1 MTGERIAVVAS
12 AIGLV
17 LQPLF
22 LGYFLLYNGYMLV
35 LILLSAR
42 QVRRRVV
49 GHFLE
54 DLDLIDDNDYT
65 KPLTMVVP
73 AFNEEVTIVDS
84 VTNLIHCDYPRFE
97 VVVVNDGSSDA
108 TLDVL
113 KQAFRLRRTDLPY
126 RDAIGTARVRAMYEA
141 TFPLPKNV
149 SRLVVI
155 DKENAGKADALN
167 AGINTSTAPYF
178 VSLDADS
185 ILDQRALKELMR
197 MVQEDPRIVAVGGQ
211 VAIANGC
218 TIRGGRVV
226 SVGLPSHPWSR
237 FQMVEY
243 LRSFT
248 TGRTGLDRLDS
259 ILILSGV
266 FAVFEKETVI
276 RAGGYL
282 TPLVQHKLVEEYVG
296 QRAGTVCE
304 DMEIIVRL
312 HRFMRDKLK
321 PRRIAF
327 LPHPVAWTEVPENL
341 ESLRKQRGRWQ
352 RGLRESL
359 FYHRDMLFRTKYGRI
374 GWFALPT
381 FWLFEYY
388 GPILEFTGYLFVA
401 SFVIME
407 RIFGVTILNEQ
418 YAVAFLLAS
427 LGWGTLVNVFAV
439 LVGAWRF
446 RYRACRPAAARAAA
460 VQPQAGRA
468 DPAGLFGAGELLL
481 AADDA
486 LLAAARDCGMRGAAR
501 AGGRSSPGR
510 ASRST
515 RSPRVRPEPARL
527 RVLVVDDDPDFARL
541 ISAIVADAGYGA
553 PGLAIDGASALR
565 GGRGGG
571 PDPARSPAPRHHRP
585 RPAPDAPRYRRTAGN
600 HPGHGAR
607 RRGPRRP
614 GPPRRS
620 R

>member
-1 MTGERIAVVAS
+1 MIGHHLAAIAS

-17 LQPLF
+17 LQPVF
-22 LGYFLLYNGYMLV
+22 LGYFLLYNGYLLL
-35 LILLSAR
+35 LIALSAR
-42 QVRRRVV
+42 QVRRRVA
-49 GHFLE
+49 GHFIE
-54 DLDLIDDNDYT
+54 DLDLIDESDYT

-84 VTNLIHCDYPRFE
+84 VTNLINCDYPRFE
-97 VVVVNDGSSDA
+97 VVVVNDGSSDR
-108 TLDVL
+108 TLAVL

-126 RDAIGTARVRAMYEA
+126 RDAIGTSRVRAMYLA
-141 TFPLPKNV
+141 TIPLPANV
-149 SRLVVI
+149 SQLVVL
-155 DKENAGKADALN
+155 DKDNAGKADALN
-167 AGINTSTAPYF
+167 AGINASTAPYF

-248 TGRTGLDRLDS
+248 TGRTALDRLDA

-282 TPLVQHKLVEEYVG
+282 TPLVQHRLVGEYVG
-296 QRAGTVCE
+296 GTAGTVCE

-312 HRFMRDKLK
+312 HRFVRDKNR

-327 LPHPVAWTEVPENL
+327 LPHPVAWTEVPERL
-341 ESLRKQRGRWQ
+341 ESLRKQRGRWY

-359 FYHRDMLFRTKYGRI
+359 FYHRDMMFRRKFGRI

-381 FWLFEYY
+381 FWVFEYY
-388 GPILEFTGYLFVA
+388 GPVLEALGYVFIVVFMIVGSLF
-401 SFVIME
+401 
-407 RIFGVTILNEQ
+407 GLQILNKQ

-446 RYRACRPAAARAAA
+446 RYGLADRLQRGLLPFNRKRDVLILLGYA
-460 VQPQAGRA
+460 VLENFFWRF
-468 DPAGLFGAGELLL
+468 LTLYW
-481 AADDA
+481 
-486 LLAAARDCGMRGAAR
+486 
-501 AGGRSSPGR
+501 
-510 ASRST
+510 
-515 RSPRVRPEPARL
+515 RL
-527 RVLVVDDDPDFARL
+527 RGLWDAWRGKSGWEKFARQGFQKL
-541 ISAIVADAGYGA
+541 PEAVRAV
-553 PGLAIDGASALR
+553 
-565 GGRGGG
+565 
-571 PDPARSPAPRHHRP
+571 
-585 RPAPDAPRYRRTAGN
+585 
-600 HPGHGAR
+600 
-607 RRGPRRP
+607 
-614 GPPRRS
+614 
-620 R
+620 

>member
-1 MTGERIAVVAS
+1 
-12 AIGLV
+12 
-17 LQPLF
+17 
-22 LGYFLLYNGYMLV
+22 
-35 LILLSAR
+35 
-42 QVRRRVV
+42 
-49 GHFLE
+49 
-54 DLDLIDDNDYT
+54 
-65 KPLTMVVP
+65 
-73 AFNEEVTIVDS
+73 
-84 VTNLIHCDYPRFE
+84 
-97 VVVVNDGSSDA
+97 VVVNDGSSDN
-108 TLDVL
+108 TLEGL
-113 KQAFRLRRTDLPY
+113 RQAFRLRRTDLPY
-126 RDAIGTARVRAMYEA
+126 RDAIGTARVRGMYLA
-141 TFPLPKNV
+141 TVPLPPNV
-149 SRLVVI
+149 SQLVVI

-226 SVGLPSHPWSR
+226 SVGLPTHPWSR

-282 TPLVQHKLVEEYVG
+282 TPLVQHRLVGEYVG
-296 QRAGTVCE
+296 MRAGTVCE

-312 HRFMRDKLK
+312 HRFVRDKLR

-327 LPHPVAWTEVPENL
+327 LPHPVAWTEVPEKL
-341 ESLRKQRGRWQ
+341 ESLRKQRGRWY

-359 FYHRDMLFRTKYGRI
+359 FYHRDMLFRRKYGRI

-381 FWLFEYY
+381 FWVFEYY
-388 GPILEFTGYLFVA
+388 GPIIEAFGYLFVVVFLA
-401 SFVIME
+401 ME
-407 RIFGVTILNEQ
+407 KIFGLPILNER

-446 RYRACRPAAARAAA
+446 RY
-460 VQPQAGRA
+460 GLA
-468 DPAGLFGAGELLL
+468 DRLQRGLLPFNRR
-481 AADDA
+481 
-486 LLAAARDCGMRGAAR
+486 RD
-501 AGGRSSPGR
+501 
-510 ASRST
+510 
-515 RSPRVRPEPARL
+515 
-527 RVLVVDDDPDFARL
+527 VLVLLGYAVLENFFWRLLTLYWRIRGLWDAWRGKSGWEKFARQGFQKHPE
-541 ISAIVADAGYGA
+541 AIRVA
-553 PGLAIDGASALR
+553 
-565 GGRGGG
+565 
-571 PDPARSPAPRHHRP
+571 
-585 RPAPDAPRYRRTAGN
+585 
-600 HPGHGAR
+600 
-607 RRGPRRP
+607 
-614 GPPRRS
+614 
-620 R
+620 

>member
-1 MTGERIAVVAS
+1 MNTAQSIAVLVS
-12 AIGLV
+12 TLGLI

-22 LGYFLLYNGYMLV
+22 LGYFVCYNGYLLL
-35 LILLSAR
+35 LIALSAR
-42 QVRRRVV
+42 QVRRRVA
-49 GHFLE
+49 GHFIE
-54 DLDLIDDNDYT
+54 DLDLIDRSDYT

-84 VTNLIHCDYPRFE
+84 VTNLIQCDYPRFE
-97 VVVVNDGSSDA
+97 VVVVNDGSSDR
-108 TLDVL
+108 TLEVL

-141 TFPLPKNV
+141 TVPLPANV
-149 SRLVVI
+149 SQLMVI

-167 AGINTSTAPYF
+167 AGINASTAPYF

-218 TIRGGRVV
+218 TIRGGKVV
-226 SVGLPSHPWSR
+226 SIGLPSHPWAR

-282 TPLVQHKLVEEYVG
+282 TPLVQHKLVQEYVG
-296 QRAGTVCE
+296 GRAATVCE
-304 DMEIIVRL
+304 DMEIVVRL
-312 HRFMRDKLK
+312 HRFVRDKLRN
-321 PRRIAF
+321 RRIAF
-327 LPHPVAWTEVPENL
+327 LPHPVAWTEVPERL
-341 ESLRKQRGRWQ
+341 DSLRKQRGRWY

-359 FYHRDMLFRTKYGRI
+359 FYHRAMLFNSKYGRI

-388 GPILEFTGYLFVA
+388 GPVIEATGYLFVA
-401 SFVIME
+401 AFVILDLG
-407 RIFGVTILNEQ
+407 FGLPVMNWQ
-418 YAVAFLLAS
+418 YFVAFLLAS

-446 RYRACRPAAARAAA
+446 RYGLADRLQRGLLPFSRRREVLILLGYAVLENFFWRWLTLYWRLRGLYDAWRGKRGWEKFARQGFQKQPEPVRAA
-460 VQPQAGRA
+460 
-468 DPAGLFGAGELLL
+468 
-481 AADDA
+481 
-486 LLAAARDCGMRGAAR
+486 
-501 AGGRSSPGR
+501 
-510 ASRST
+510 
-515 RSPRVRPEPARL
+515 
-527 RVLVVDDDPDFARL
+527 
-541 ISAIVADAGYGA
+541 
-553 PGLAIDGASALR
+553 
-565 GGRGGG
+565 
-571 PDPARSPAPRHHRP
+571 
-585 RPAPDAPRYRRTAGN
+585 
-600 HPGHGAR
+600 
-607 RRGPRRP
+607 
-614 GPPRRS
+614 
-620 R
+620 

>member
-1 MTGERIAVVAS
+1 MSTGQSLALLIS
-12 AIGLV
+12 TLGLV

-22 LGYFLLYNGYMLV
+22 LIYFFCYNGYMLV

-42 QVRRRVV
+42 QVRRRVA
-49 GHFLE
+49 GHFVE
-54 DLDLIDDNDYT
+54 DLDLIDDSDYT

-97 VVVVNDGSSDA
+97 VIVVNDGSSDR
-108 TLDVL
+108 TLEVL
-113 KQAFRLRRTDLPY
+113 KLAFRLRRSDLPY
-126 RDAIGTARVRAMYEA
+126 RDAIGTARVRATYEA
-141 TFPLPKNV
+141 TVGLPPNV
-149 SRLVVI
+149 SHLTVI

-167 AGINTSTAPYF
+167 AGINASTAPYF

-226 SVGLPSHPWSR
+226 SVGLPSHPWAR

-296 QRAGTVCE
+296 GRATTVCE
-304 DMEIIVRL
+304 DMEIVVRL
-312 HRFMRDKLK
+312 HRFVRDKMRD
-321 PRRIAF
+321 RRIAF
-327 LPHPVAWTEVPENL
+327 LPHPVAWTEVPERL
-341 ESLRKQRGRWQ
+341 DSLRKQRGRWY

-359 FYHRDMLFRTKYGRI
+359 FYHRSMLFNPKYGRI

-381 FWLFEYY
+381 FWFFEYY
-388 GPILEFTGYLFVA
+388 GPVIEAAGYLFVA
-401 SFVIME
+401 AFVLLELGFHLSVMNWPY
-407 RIFGVTILNEQ
+407 FT
-418 YAVAFLLAS
+418 AFLLAS
-427 LGWGTLVNVFAV
+427 LGWGVLVNVFAV

-446 RYRACRPAAARAAA
+446 RYGLADRLQRGLLPFNRNRDVLILLWYAVLDNIFWRWLTLYWRLRGLYDAWRGKQGWEKFARQGFQQHVEPARAA
-460 VQPQAGRA
+460 
-468 DPAGLFGAGELLL
+468 
-481 AADDA
+481 
-486 LLAAARDCGMRGAAR
+486 
-501 AGGRSSPGR
+501 
-510 ASRST
+510 
-515 RSPRVRPEPARL
+515 
-527 RVLVVDDDPDFARL
+527 
-541 ISAIVADAGYGA
+541 
-553 PGLAIDGASALR
+553 
-565 GGRGGG
+565 
-571 PDPARSPAPRHHRP
+571 
-585 RPAPDAPRYRRTAGN
+585 
-600 HPGHGAR
+600 
-607 RRGPRRP
+607 
-614 GPPRRS
+614 
-620 R
+620 